1 VHLRDHRRHGK
12 NGHAHGDPGKPEHE
26 HELDEAADRKAV
38 PACGRGHGRK
48 NPAWAGNLH
57 QRARW
62 RKKRR
67 RIAVLRLRGGYSW
80 RPHNPKDIPSVKG
93 RFLQS
98 SAVAEVWAPVYG
110 AAPKHLAGWCYQ
122 MLQAFIDDSR
132 EAKPPIFVLAGYLAP
147 MAAWGAFAKDWQ
159 EALDMPPAIP
169 YFKMS
174 KAKALLGAKADERIR
189 LLHAVIERHI
199 TAGFSIM
206 VPPDAI
212 KQLWGP
218 KDKFA
223 RHPFYCAF
231 SVLIPL
237 LGLNIEEFGFQCDK
251 IELHFD
257 DQMHEKD
264 RMIGAWDWARKN
276 ARVESPKIKNIL
288 TSTPQFGD
296 DKRLL
301 PLQSADFHAWWM
313 RRRYFERITGAP
325 RRAAP
330 WRSKDTIKYMQIEVS
345 EEQLRQ
351 RRFQHILA
359 NIKDGFSSEA

>member
-1 VHLRDHRRHGK
+1 MSGVAPKH
-12 NGHAHGDPGKPEHE
+12 
-26 HELDEAADRKAV
+26 
-38 PACGRGHGRK
+38 
-48 NPAWAGNLH
+48 
-57 QRARW
+57 RARW
-62 RKKRR
+62 
-67 RIAVLRLRGGYSW
+67 
-80 RPHNPKDIPSVKG
+80 
-93 RFLQS
+93 
-98 SAVAEVWAPVYG
+98 
-110 AAPKHLAGWCYQ
+110 CYL

-147 MAAWGAFAKDWQ
+147 QTAWGAFAKDWQ
-159 EALDMPPAIP
+159 EVLDMPPAIP

-212 KQLWGP
+212 KRIWGP

-237 LGLNIEEFGFQCDK
+237 LGLNVEEFGFQCGP

-264 RMIGAWDWARKN
+264 RAVRAWDWARKN
-276 ARVESPKIKNIL
+276 AKVESLKLKNIL
-288 TSTPQFGD
+288 ASTPQFHD
-296 DKRLL
+296 DKALN
-301 PLQSADFHAWWM
+301 PLQAADFHAWWI
-313 RRRYFERITGAP
+313 RRRYVERIAGLPKLEFP
-325 RRAAP
+325 R
-330 WRSKDTIKYMQIEVS
+330 KTQDTIKYMALELN
-345 EEQLRQ
+345 ERQLRE
-351 RRFQHILA
+351 RRFQQILA
-359 NIKDGFSSEA
+359 NLKDGFLPDS

>member
-1 VHLRDHRRHGK
+1 VSGV
-12 NGHAHGDPGKPEHE
+12 AT
-26 HELDEAADRKAV
+26 
-38 PACGRGHGRK
+38 
-48 NPAWAGNLH
+48 
-57 QRARW
+57 
-62 RKKRR
+62 KR
-67 RIAVLRLRGGYSW
+67 L
-80 RPHNPKDIPSVKG
+80 
-93 RFLQS
+93 
-98 SAVAEVWAPVYG
+98 AE
-110 AAPKHLAGWCYQ
+110 WCYL

-147 MAAWGAFAKDWQ
+147 VTAWGAFAKDWQ
-159 EALDMPPAIP
+159 EVLDMPPAIP

-174 KAKALLGAKADERIR
+174 KAKASLGTKANERIR

-237 LGLNIEEFGFQCDK
+237 LGLNIEEFGFQCDT

-264 RMIGAWDWARKN
+264 RVIRAWDWARKN
-276 ARVESPKIKNIL
+276 ARVESLKIKNIM

-325 RRAAP
+325 RREAP
-330 WRSKDTIKYMQIEVS
+330 WRSKDTIKYMRIEVS